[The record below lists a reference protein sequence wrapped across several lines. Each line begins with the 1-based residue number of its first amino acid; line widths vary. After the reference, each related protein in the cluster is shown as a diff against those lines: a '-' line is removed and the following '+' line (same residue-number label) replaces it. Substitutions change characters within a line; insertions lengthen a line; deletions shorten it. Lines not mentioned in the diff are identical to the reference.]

1 VVSRFRFQLAAAA
14 LFALAW
20 FQLSALAPAAESGIL
35 PIDPPTPFIRYY
47 SGRSSPIGRVLMI
60 HGLDVSKETTSLIST
75 ALADGGFDVYAMDL
89 PGHGDSPA
97 RFQTD
102 LAQQAI
108 RNAKAFSGGDTIVV
122 GHSLG
127 AGLLMDMAAT
137 DEFSTMV
144 LLAPPPISIS
154 EIHAERVL
162 IATGDYDIPRIR
174 AFAAI
179 ATDIGEPKVES
190 WLLARGAHSAP
201 IFNPVYVRN
210 IVNWLGGDGGN
221 TKTVQRIIWL
231 VLMLVASVAF
241 GASLL
246 RSKPLPPLS
255 VSTASL
261 VVRYVVA
268 CALSLFTLKF
278 ANPMSWLR
286 LFATDYLIGFLLL
299 MGAALIAYVVY
310 EHQLDVVR
318 APYRLHVGLLAA
330 AYVVCVPI
338 LLVASRLLHLSL
350 AGDGRWWRF
359 PVIALAGLPLFI
371 ADEILIRGIQPRWKA
386 DALAILT
393 RGLILVFILTGV
405 LTLNRESAFLLLI
418 VPLLVFFW
426 IGLWFAAGV
435 VHRHTQSALAAAVF
449 AALVQG
455 WVFAGIFVTV

>member
-1 VVSRFRFQLAAAA
+1 
-14 LFALAW
+14 
-20 FQLSALAPAAESGIL
+20 
-35 PIDPPTPFIRYY
+35 
-47 SGRSSPIGRVLMI
+47 
-60 HGLDVSKETTSLIST
+60 
-75 ALADGGFDVYAMDL
+75 
-89 PGHGDSPA
+89 
-97 RFQTD
+97 
-102 LAQQAI
+102 
-108 RNAKAFSGGDTIVV
+108 
-122 GHSLG
+122 
-127 AGLLMDMAAT
+127 
-137 DEFSTMV
+137 
-144 LLAPPPISIS
+144 
-154 EIHAERVL
+154 
-162 IATGDYDIPRIR
+162 
-174 AFAAI
+174 
-179 ATDIGEPKVES
+179 
-190 WLLARGAHSAP
+190 
-201 IFNPVYVRN
+201 
-210 IVNWLGGDGGN
+210 
-221 TKTVQRIIWL
+221 
-231 VLMLVASVAF
+231 
-241 GASLL
+241 
-246 RSKPLPPLS
+246 
-255 VSTASL
+255 
-261 VVRYVVA
+261 
-268 CALSLFTLKF
+268 
-278 ANPMSWLR
+278 
-286 LFATDYLIGFLLL
+286 LL